1 MEIGAGR
8 DHLVFE
14 MEFSC
19 EKGRLRIGNGIFE
32 VWESLPSPYAEQFRS
47 LKQSG
52 ETFTGPT
59 GYFANMVRDAVRCV
73 RENGATP
80 RSAAADGLRVIEYL
94 NSVKAW

>member
-1 MEIGAGR
+1 
-8 DHLVFE
+8 

-47 LKQSG
+47 LKQTG
-52 ETFTGPT
+52 EPFTGPT

-73 RENGATP
+73 RENGTTP

>member
-1 MEIGAGR
+1 
-8 DHLVFE
+8 

-47 LKQSG
+47 LKQTG

-73 RENGATP
+73 RENGAIP
-80 RSAAADGLRVIEYL
+80 RSSAADGLRVIEYL
-94 NSVKAW
+94 NSVGSW